1 MIHLLTLALNVNLTC
16 LIMLELKS
24 VCIRFLSVRLMLRTN
39 WMPMENW
46 SVVNVMTC
54 SISLLIQLISL
65 PDASKTQFL
74 IVSKVMTITT
84 IVPNVQINTLD
95 MVLAL
100 VSITLSLLVW
110 LITSTKLIFV
120 KSVRIIVSLL
130 SMTNIVL
137 FRTPSKIV
145 NCILIWM
152 ITL

>member
-1 MIHLLTLALNVNLTC
+1 
-16 LIMLELKS
+16 
-24 VCIRFLSVRLMLRTN
+24 
-39 WMPMENW
+39 
-46 SVVNVMTC
+46 MTC